1 MSTSRS
7 HRRVMQV
14 GALAVLLA
22 VGFALTRHAESPTS
36 RAEANPATAA
46 SASTPAASAAP
57 AASLGFAQ
65 AEAAA
70 AARPPQLKVA
80 FQLDQSLTQSLY
92 LGQRW
97 VTPPTFDFAQ
107 PGKAFVVRAKAQ
119 RVDSGGENQDVDG
132 DWATSKPEM
141 VAIDRGPGDVT
152 LTIREA
158 GDSELVVQAA
168 GERNVLHVHAEQRP
182 DAMRV
187 RITQQ

>member
-1 MSTSRS
+1 MSASRS
-7 HRRVMQV
+7 RRRVVQI

-22 VGFALTRHAESPTS
+22 VGFALTRHAEAPTS
-36 RAEANPATAA
+36 PATAG
-46 SASTPAASAAP
+46 AAAGGTTSMP
-57 AASLGFAQ
+57 TASLAFAQ

-80 FQLDQSLTQSLY
+80 FQLDQTLTQGLY

-97 VTPPTFDFAQ
+97 VTPPAFDFAQ
-107 PGKAFVVRAKAQ
+107 PGTAFIVRAKAQ
-119 RVDSGGENQDVDG
+119 RVGADGDPQDVTG

-152 LTIREA
+152 LTIREP
-158 GDSELVVQAA
+158 GDSQLVVQAA

>member
-1 MSTSRS
+1 MNASSS
-7 HRRVMQV
+7 VRRVAQLGV
-14 GALAVLLA
+14 LVVLL
-22 VGFALTRHAESPTS
+22 VGGFAVTRRVAEPD
-36 RAEANPATAA
+36 AMQADAVPP
-46 SASTPAASAAP
+46 STPALPASDEASTVSLASARP
-57 AASLGFAQ
+57 AV
-65 AEAAA
+65 AAA
-70 AARPPQLKVA
+70 TRPPRLKVA
-80 FQLDQSLTQSLY
+80 FQLDPALTQGLY

-97 VTPPTFDFAQ
+97 VHPPTFDFVQ
-107 PGKAFVVRAKAQ
+107 PGVAFVVRAKAQ
-119 RVDSGGENQDVDG
+119 RVDSASERQDVSG
-132 DWATSKPEM
+132 DWAASNPEM

>member
-1 MSTSRS
+1 
-7 HRRVMQV
+7 MQV

-22 VGFALTRHAESPTS
+22 VGFAVTRHAETPTS
-36 RAEANPATAA
+36 SRTAAGATGAATADTA
-46 SASTPAASAAP
+46 SMPAASE
-57 AASLGFAQ
+57 ASLGFAR

-80 FQLDQSLTQSLY
+80 FQLDPTLTQSLY

-97 VTPPTFDFAQ
+97 VTPATFDFAQ
-107 PGKAFVVRAKAQ
+107 PGTAFVVRAKAQ
-119 RVDSGGENQDVDG
+119 RVDSGGDPQDVDG

-168 GERNVLHVHAEQRP
+168 GERNVLRVHAEQRP